1 MATSRD
7 DFGIAIRS
15 ALLQSGAKQ
24 KFSLFVLIIASVL
37 VFTLDNL
44 ELKPIKALR
53 SVINDGVYRLSAI
66 SSSPISFASASKSF
80 LSNHFNIYKE
90 NEELKKKIELLEKDR
105 FDTLYLQTENNQ
117 LQEVL
122 ELDKTTSYSTVGA
135 KIMLDKNSPYLNS
148 VVINKG
154 SNVGIKLGMPVLNKG
169 NLVGRIVEVNYISS
183 RILLLNDLNSKIPA
197 VISPSGEQAILS
209 GIGQKNPTLEYLP
222 DGFQN
227 VDDLTV
233 YTSGKDGVLFPGIS
247 IGKIIRDEDDESDE
261 GRIRVK
267 LFSDPTQVLY
277 VNVVLDKSNDAGAR

>member
-37 VFTLDNL
+37 VFALDNL

-209 GIGQKNPTLEYLP
+209 GIGQTNPTLEYLP

-227 VDDLTV
+227 ADDLTV

-277 VNVVLDKSNDAGAR
+277 VNVVLDKPNDAGAR

>member
-37 VFTLDNL
+37 VFALDNL

-209 GIGQKNPTLEYLP
+209 GIGQKNPALEYLP

>member
-24 KFSLFVLIIASVL
+24 KFSLFALIIASLL
-37 VFTLDNL
+37 VFALDNL

-277 VNVVLDKSNDAGAR
+277 VNVVLDKSNDEEAK